1 MDCVTDYDVK
11 LLVACN
17 EAWKCKKKFIDIFIQ
32 NGFPE
37 LAALANAINS
47 DVEALHWLLNNGYP
61 EFAVLSNAID
71 GEENAIKWLEKYNL
85 TFLSTF
91 AAACRQETEAIK
103 WFADRDL
110 RVFIMIIAT
119 IHDILRFQSWDS
131 SDWHRRRRE

>member
-1 MDCVTDYDVK
+1 M
-11 LLVACN
+11 
-17 EAWKCKKKFIDIFIQ
+17 
-32 NGFPE
+32 
-37 LAALANAINS
+37 
-47 DVEALHWLLNNGYP
+47 HWLLNNGYP

-131 SDWHRRRRE
+131 SDWHRRLRE